1 MKIGIFTD
9 TFTQPN
15 GVAKHVQGI
24 AEHLSER
31 NDVTVYTGS
40 GTSSDY
46 KVVNLPHK
54 KFMFQPEYES
64 IRTNGVTPNCDVA
77 HAHSPYC
84 TAKLAFKAKKVVT
97 TTHTIPQHMLSYLH
111 LDVLTPLAW
120 RYLVRFHNRSDHVV
134 CQTRSTERLFIERG
148 VAKPTSVISTGL
160 DVSKF
165 KNGNA
170 KAFREKY
177 GIDGE
182 FVLSANRLSAEK
194 RPHWIFKACDEL
206 GIPCVATSSG
216 PMKRFLERKYPNV
229 RFVGALP
236 NGEICDSYAA
246 ASMFALTSSVET
258 EGIVVNEAMAA
269 RVPVVATALEPVRDS
284 VRDGEN
290 GFTFSSYGEF
300 RQKMKAL
307 WESSSLRKKFSSVAF
322 KEVREKDYANVAER
336 LLRIYESLV

>member
-31 NDVTVYTGS
+31 HDVTVYTGS
-40 GTSSDY
+40 GSSDSY

-54 KFMFQPEYES
+54 RFIFQPEYEQ
-64 IRTNGVTPNCDVA
+64 IKAVGVTPDCDVS

-84 TAKLAFKAKKVVT
+84 TAKLAFKTKAVVT

-111 LDVLTPLAW
+111 ADVLTPFAW
-120 RYLVRFHNRSDHVV
+120 RYLIRFHNRSDHVV
-134 CQTRSTERLFIERG
+134 CQTKSTERLFIERG
-148 VAKPTSVISTGL
+148 VTKPTSVISTGL
-160 DVSKF
+160 NVDKF

-182 FVLSANRLSAEK
+182 FVLSASRLSAEK

-216 PMKRFLERKYPNV
+216 PMKHYLEKKYPSV
-229 RFVGALP
+229 RFTGALP

-246 ASMFALTSSVET
+246 ASMFALTSAVET

-300 RQKMKAL
+300 RQKMKML
-307 WESSSLRKKFSSVAF
+307 WESTSLRDKFTSVAF
-322 KEVREKDYANVAER
+322 KEVQEKDYSNVAGR
-336 LLRIYESLV
+336 LLSIYESLV